1 MQGRVRQ
8 NECLLWLLGRPG
20 FHTDNIDGLY
30 PTDGRQVEGTRE
42 IQYHTIG
49 AAQEEKKQEVLW
61 GRR

>member
-1 MQGRVRQ
+1 MQSRVRQ
-8 NECLLWLLGRPG
+8 NERVLWLLGGPG
-20 FHTDNIDGLY
+20 LHTDNIDGLY

-49 AAQEEKKQEVLW
+49 AAQEEKKQEVLR

>member
-8 NECLLWLLGRPG
+8 NERVLWLLGGPG
-20 FHTDNIDGLY
+20 LHTDNIDGLH

-49 AAQEEKKQEVLW
+49 AAQEEKKQEVLR

>member
-8 NECLLWLLGRPG
+8 NERLLGLPGRPSLYI
-20 FHTDNIDGLY
+20 DNIDGLY